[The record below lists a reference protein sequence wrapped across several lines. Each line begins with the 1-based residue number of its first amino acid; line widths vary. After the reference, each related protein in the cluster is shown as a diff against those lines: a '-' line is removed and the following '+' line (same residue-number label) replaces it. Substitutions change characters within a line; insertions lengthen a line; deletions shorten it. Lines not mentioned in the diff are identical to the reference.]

1 MGRVAMRAE
10 IGETSKFRA
19 AVAAL
24 RMRAPGLR
32 SGSAF
37 HPQTSIR
44 KHRVRAN
51 PPRSHRI
58 MQVSVESTG
67 NLERRVTLSLPAGDV
82 EAQAGSRLR
91 EIAQNVRIKGFR
103 PGKVPAKV
111 IEQRYGGQVRAEIV
125 DGLLRQALDQA
136 VRDNELRV
144 AGLPQV
150 TPGED
155 AAEGELK
162 YVASVELVPDF
173 GELDMGKLEVVRHT
187 AEVTDADIE
196 RMLENLRQQRGSWN
210 KVERAAKAGDL
221 VNVETSSVID
231 GVRMPPEGAEKT
243 STVLGSAAIY
253 PEVESAIA
261 GMQPGEEKT
270 IDVILPAD
278 WHAAQFAGKTVTSTF
293 KLIDV
298 SEQVL
303 PEVDAAFIRS
313 FGVKS
318 GDLEQFKADIRSN
331 LERELKGALMN
342 RLRREVSEQLV
353 AAYQDVELPPRLVE
367 SEANALRANAA
378 EQARRQG
385 QQLTAGT
392 EAFMDAARKRVLV
405 GLLVGEV
412 ARRNEL
418 RLEPERLNE
427 TMRLIAST
435 YEQPQQVID
444 LYRNDPQL
452 MQGLQNRVMEEQVTD
467 WIAERAKHT
476 VKALSFQDAIG
487 Q

>member
-1 MGRVAMRAE
+1 
-10 IGETSKFRA
+10 
-19 AVAAL
+19 
-24 RMRAPGLR
+24 
-32 SGSAF
+32 
-37 HPQTSIR
+37 
-44 KHRVRAN
+44 
-51 PPRSHRI
+51 

-67 NLERRVTLSLPAGDV
+67 NLERRVILSLPAGDV
-82 EAQAGSRLR
+82 ESQIGSRLR

-111 IEQRYGGQVRAEIV
+111 VEQRYGAQVRGEIV
-125 DGLLRQALDQA
+125 DGLLRQGLDQA
-136 VRDNELRV
+136 VRENELRI

-162 YVASVELVPDF
+162 YVAAVELVPDF
-173 GELDMGKLEVVRHT
+173 GDLDMSKLEVVRHT
-187 AEVTDADIE
+187 AEVADADIE
-196 RMLENLRQQRGSWN
+196 RMLENLRQQRARWN
-210 KVERAAKAGDL
+210 KVERAAKEGDL

-231 GVRMPPEGAEKT
+231 GTRMPAEGVEKT
-243 STVLGSAAIY
+243 GTVLGSASLY
-253 PEVESAIA
+253 PEVEAAIA

-270 IDVILPAD
+270 IDVTLPAD
-278 WHAAQFAGKTVTSTF
+278 WHVAQFAGKTVTSTF
-293 KLIDV
+293 KLVDV

-313 FGVKS
+313 FGIKS
-318 GDLEQFKADIRSN
+318 GELEQFKSEIRSN

-342 RLRREVSEQLV
+342 RLRREVGEQLTN
-353 AAYQDVELPPRLVE
+353 AYKDVELPPRLVE
-367 SEANALRANAA
+367 NEARGLHASAT
-378 EQARRQG
+378 EDARRRG
-385 QQLTAGT
+385 QQLTAEP
-392 EAFMDAARKRVLV
+392 EAFQEAARKRVLM

-418 RLEPERLNE
+418 RLEQERLME

-435 YEQPQQVID
+435 YEQPEQVLA

-452 MQGLQNRVMEEQVTD
+452 LQGLQNRVMEEQVID
-467 WIAERAKHT
+467 WIAERAQHT
-476 VKALSFQDAIG
+476 EKTLTFQEAIG

>member
-1 MGRVAMRAE
+1 
-10 IGETSKFRA
+10 
-19 AVAAL
+19 
-24 RMRAPGLR
+24 
-32 SGSAF
+32 
-37 HPQTSIR
+37 
-44 KHRVRAN
+44 
-51 PPRSHRI
+51 
-58 MQVSVESTG
+58 MQVSVESVG
-67 NLERRVTLSLPAGDV
+67 NLERRVILSLPADDV
-82 EAQAGSRLR
+82 EAQIGSRLR

-111 IEQRYGGQVRAEIV
+111 VEQRYGGQVRAEIL
-125 DGLLRQALDQA
+125 DGLLREGLGKA
-136 VRDNELRV
+136 VRENELNV
-144 AGLPQV
+144 VGAPQMM
-150 TPGED
+150 PGED

-162 YVASVELVPDF
+162 YVASVELAPDF
-173 GELDMGKLEVVRHT
+173 GELDMSKLEVVRHT
-187 AEVTDADIE
+187 AEVTDADVE
-196 RMLENLRQQRGSWN
+196 RMLENLRQQRASWTQ
-210 KVERAAKAGDL
+210 VTRAAKAGDL
-221 VNVETSSVID
+221 VNLETSSTVD
-231 GVRMPPEGAEKT
+231 GTRMPAEGVERT

-261 GMQPGEEKT
+261 GMQPGEET
-270 IDVILPAD
+270 TLDVTLPAD
-278 WHAAQFAGKTVTSTF
+278 WHAAQFAGTTITSTF
-293 KLIDV
+293 KLLDV
-298 SEQVL
+298 AEQVL

-342 RLRREVSEQLV
+342 RLRREVGEQL
-353 AAYQDVELPPRLVE
+353 AAVYKDVELPPRLVE
-367 SEANALRANAA
+367 TETQALMANAA

-385 QQLTAGT
+385 QQLAAAP
-392 EAFMDAARKRVLV
+392 EAFQEAARKRVLV
-405 GLLVGEV
+405 ALLVGEV

-467 WIAERAKHT
+467 WIAERAQHT
-476 VKALSFQDAIG
+476 EKALSFQEAIS